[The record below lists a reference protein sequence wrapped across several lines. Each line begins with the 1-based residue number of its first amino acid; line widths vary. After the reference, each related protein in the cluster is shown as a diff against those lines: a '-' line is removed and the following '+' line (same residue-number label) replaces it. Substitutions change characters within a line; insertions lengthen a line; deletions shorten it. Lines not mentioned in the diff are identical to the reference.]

1 MSKQENIIQ
10 HAVEPH
16 LLIPDLLGGDG
27 RKRDEYDSISTVTRR
42 ALISLVFQHNVSIRR
57 ASNYLGIK
65 YSTGKTL
72 VQ

>member
-1 MSKQENIIQ
+1 MSHLSNG
-10 HAVEPH
+10 VE
-16 LLIPDLLGGDG
+16 G
-27 RKRDEYDSISTVTRR
+27 RKRDEYDSISTITRR

-72 VQ
+72 V

>member
-1 MSKQENIIQ
+1 MSSSLPIKQ
-10 HAVEPH
+10 
-16 LLIPDLLGGDG
+16 LFIPSVPIMGDG
-27 RKRDEYDSISTVTRR
+27 RKRDEYDSISTITRR

>member
-1 MSKQENIIQ
+1 MPQLP
-10 HAVEPH
+10 AMA
-16 LLIPDLLGGDG
+16 DG
-27 RKRDEYDSISTVTRR
+27 RKRDEYDSISTITRR

-72 VQ
+72 V